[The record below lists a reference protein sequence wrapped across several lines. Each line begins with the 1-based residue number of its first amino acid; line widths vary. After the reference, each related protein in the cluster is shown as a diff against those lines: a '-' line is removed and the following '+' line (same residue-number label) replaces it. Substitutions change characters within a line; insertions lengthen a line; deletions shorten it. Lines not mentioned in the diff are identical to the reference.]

1 MGTWAQ
7 ANFVPATAHRI
18 EEAPFSHDTLNID
31 KVVNASADKLRGKE
45 NQWLTE
51 SVASAKL

>member
-18 EEAPFSHDTLNID
+18 EGAPFSHGTLNID
-31 KVVNASADKLRGKE
+31 KVVNASAEKKRE
-45 NQWLTE
+45 AVVNC
-51 SVASAKL
+51 AYCFC